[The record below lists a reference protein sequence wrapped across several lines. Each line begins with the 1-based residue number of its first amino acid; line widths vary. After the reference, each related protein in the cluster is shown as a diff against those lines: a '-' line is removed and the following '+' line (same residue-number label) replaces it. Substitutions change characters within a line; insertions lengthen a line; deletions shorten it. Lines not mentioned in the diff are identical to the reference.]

1 MAGPA
6 RSEALVATPLA
17 QRYMTQLCRH
27 FEHRLSVYR
36 WDGNGTIAFPS
47 GLCRLEAASDRLV
60 LKAEAPDP
68 QQLAELEGV
77 VTRHLTRFAFRAP
90 PTIEWR
96 RLSA

>member
-6 RSEALVATPLA
+6 RSEAQVATPKA
-17 QRYMTQLCRH
+17 QRYLAQLCKH

-36 WDGNGTIAFPS
+36 WDVNGTIAFPA
-47 GLCRLEAASDRLV
+47 GLCRLEAAPDRLV

-77 VTRHLTRFAFRAP
+77 VTRHLARFAFRDP
-90 PTIEWR
+90 PTVEWR

>member
-6 RSEALVATPLA
+6 RSEAEVATA
-17 QRYMTQLCRH
+17 KAGRYLVQLCKH

-36 WDGNGTIAFPS
+36 WEGNGTIAFPA
-47 GLCRLEAASDRLV
+47 GLCRLEAGPEKLV
-60 LKAEAPDP
+60 LKAEAPDL

-77 VTRHLTRFAFRAP
+77 VTRHLARFAFRDP
-90 PTIEWR
+90 PTVAWR